1 MKEKDFTILYVDD
14 EENNLFSFKA
24 AFRRDYNIL
33 TAISGEE
40 GIELLRNNPVN
51 LIITDQRMPGMTGI
65 EFLENVIPEYPDV
78 IRMILTGFSDVEA
91 IINAINTG
99 RVYRYITKPWDE
111 NELRMT
117 IENARQLWNLQ
128 QKNKEL
134 MHNLQQKVKDQERT
148 LQLFVKYVP
157 QPVIEKALESTEETI
172 FDGEQRYVTV
182 LFCDIRGFTN
192 FSDSVPP
199 KNVVSLLNEYY
210 SSMTQV
216 INKFDGSVIQYVGDE
231 IFAAFGAPIAT
242 ELCEEKA
249 VRCALEMRNQ
259 LNILNEK
266 YKDKFNWEVRVGIGI
281 NSGEVIAGNLGSD
294 DKINYAITGDTVNT
308 GKRIES
314 ITKDEI
320 NRILISN
327 SVFEKVKDKF
337 EMKSLPEIEL
347 KGKRNKITVYEVL
360 DYKK

>member
-1 MKEKDFTILYVDD
+1 MDGKDFAILYVDD
-14 EENNLFSFKA
+14 EENNLFSFRA
-24 AFRRDYNIL
+24 AFRRHYKIF

-40 GIELLRNNPVN
+40 GIEILKNNKIN

-65 EFLENVIPEYPDV
+65 EFLENIIPEYPDI

-91 IINAINTG
+91 IVSAINTG
-99 RVYRYITKPWDE
+99 RVYRYITKPWEE
-111 NELRMT
+111 NELKMT
-117 IENARQLWNLQ
+117 IENARQLWTLQ

-134 MHNLQQKVKDQERT
+134 MVNLQQKVKDQERT

-157 QPVIEKALESTEETI
+157 QPVIEKALQSTAETI
-172 FDGEQRYVTV
+172 FDGELRYVTV
-182 LFCDIRGFTN
+182 MFCDIRGFTN

-210 SSMTQV
+210 SSMTSLV
-216 INKFDGSVIQYVGDE
+216 NKFNGSVIQYVGDE

-259 LNILNEK
+259 LSILNDK
-266 YKDKFNWEVRVGIGI
+266 YKDKFNWEIRVGIGI

-314 ITKDEI
+314 ITKDEP
-320 NRILISN
+320 NRILVSE
-327 SVFEKVKDKF
+327 SVYEKVKEKF
-337 EMKSLPEIEL
+337 ITESLPEIEL
-347 KGKRNKITVYEVL
+347 KGKKNKINVYEIIDL
-360 DYKK
+360 K